1 MSSFATARVLCRSRY
16 ANDGVVRWLIGTK
29 CDIATRVVTEQEA
42 RVCDAWHFPVSGL
55 CITVKLCSIAQ
66 AFATAHG
73 MRYVEVSARTGEN
86 VTAMFEALNRV
97 LVTKYECP

>member
-1 MSSFATARVLCRSRY
+1 M
-16 ANDGVVRWLIGTK
+16 
-29 CDIATRVVTEQEA
+29 
-42 RVCDAWHFPVSGL
+42 CDALALGDLTVSIWTAHF
-55 CITVKLCSIAQ
+55 CERCIAQ

-86 VTAMFEALNRV
+86 VTAMFDALNRV